1 MCCAAVEVL
10 FVVFVF
16 HSQDRNL
23 ESFALLQHFAV
34 MTEVVGGREQL
45 RKLDEHLLTRINKAL
60 GWSSDVTTA
69 MRSRDRLGAW
79 CCCDLVGLG
88 WNALR
93 GFGEASET
101 AVRETAD
108 HRHQRVEVL
117 QRAQTLKKKQ
127 EKNISKNTI

>member
-1 MCCAAVEVL
+1 
-10 FVVFVF
+10 
-16 HSQDRNL
+16 
-23 ESFALLQHFAV
+23 
-34 MTEVVGGREQL
+34 
-45 RKLDEHLLTRINKAL
+45 
-60 GWSSDVTTA
+60 

-117 QRAQTLKKKQ
+117 QRTQTLKKKSR
-127 EKNISKNTI
+127 EKHQQKYDLSLNRKLATTRPHQLHVS